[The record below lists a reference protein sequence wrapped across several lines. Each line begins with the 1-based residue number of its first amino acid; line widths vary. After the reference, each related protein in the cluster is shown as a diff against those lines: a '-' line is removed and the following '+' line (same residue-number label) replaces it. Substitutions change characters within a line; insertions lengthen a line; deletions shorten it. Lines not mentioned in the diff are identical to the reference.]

1 MSWTDIRDGLL
12 LGIVVAMVGMLAL
25 AF

>member
-1 MSWTDIRDGLL
+1 MNWTDIRDGLL
-12 LGIVVAMVGMLAL
+12 LVLVVAMVAMLAL